1 MHLDSLIRQSVRK
14 IFFVLFA
21 FFYGFNL
28 TADSGRKLDS
38 LYNILKTSNN
48 DTVKVNAHLKIVITL
63 MKEDTVKGLREVKK
77 ILYTI
82 DALSNKPFAF
92 KALEQIGKICLA
104 NNMHQKARYYWDLGL
119 EKTAKEKNTEWQSK
133 FYLKIAE
140 FLQQEDHLKLSLLY
154 FDSALA
160 VTKASDE
167 KLRCNILMLKG
178 RAHYDGG
185 DYKTAMDN
193 YIKSQRLFEKN
204 KWQTAE
210 YGHLL
215 HFIGSVF
222 KRQNFRDK
230 ALNYYEKEL
239 ALAREIKSKSL
250 EAEALYL
257 AAAMYGELGNLDK
270 ELDYELK
277 SLKLFREEG
286 KDNSVALILVNISSN
301 YAARGDLKSAV
312 SNCEEA
318 LKIYTRVGETDKES
332 FVYRC
337 LGDYHSRMGQHQKAI
352 NYLKKSMNI
361 AKQVETKQLLYRT
374 EITESMAFA
383 YSNMGDYRSA
393 FNTLLQHRKLND
405 SLNNQSNAEYL
416 SNLEKQYQT
425 EKKEKEIA
433 LLNADKNLQKVELD
447 KSNAIV
453 KQQKTLRNALI
464 FGFVLILIIA
474 GISIIAFI
482 NKRKT
487 SKLLSKQVGEINY
500 QNAVIKER
508 NKDITDSI
516 QYAKRLQEAVF
527 PEANKLNEYFIES
540 FVLFRPKDIVSGDFY
555 WFEEI
560 DNKTIIVVGDC
571 TGHGVPGAFMSILG
585 HNLLN
590 QIILEDKV
598 TSPGKILN
606 LLDKRVSNSLN
617 KRESKEEYN
626 DGMDIVICVVDK
638 LNNKIEYAG
647 ANRPL
652 VIRRGEEL
660 IELKPNKHAIGGIQ
674 DSTCKFFSQQEISI
688 QTNDVLY
695 MFSDGYYDQ
704 FGGPRGKKFKY
715 KQLTSVILSMASTS
729 LEEQKNLLSDTLET
743 WRGNLEQVDDVC
755 VIGVKI

>member
-1 MHLDSLIRQSVRK
+1 MHLDISINKLSRN
-14 IFFVLFA
+14 FLFGFIA
-21 FFYGFNL
+21 FFYCFNL
-28 TADSGRKLDS
+28 SADSSRKLDS
-38 LYNILKTSNN
+38 LYTILKTSKN
-48 DTVKVNAHLKIVITL
+48 DTVKVNAHLKIVSTL
-63 MKEDTVKGLREVKK
+63 MKEDSIKGLHEVKK
-77 ILYTI
+77 IMYSI
-82 DALSNKPFAF
+82 DALTNRPFAF
-92 KALEQIGKICLA
+92 KAIEKIGKICQA
-104 NNMHQKARYYWDLGL
+104 NSMLQKARFYWDLGL
-119 EKTAKEKNTEWQSK
+119 AKTKQEKNTEWQSK

-140 FLQQEDHLKLSLLY
+140 FLQREDYLKQSLFY

-178 RAHYDGG
+178 RAHYDNG

-193 YIKSQRLFEKN
+193 YIESQRLFEKN
-204 KWQTAE
+204 KLQTAE

-239 ALAREIKSKSL
+239 ALAREIKSKTL

-277 SLKLFREEG
+277 SLKLYREEG
-286 KDNSVALILVNISSN
+286 RESSVALILVNLSNN
-301 YAARGDLKSAV
+301 YAARGNLKTAIN
-312 SNCEEA
+312 NCEEA
-318 LKIYTRVGETDKES
+318 LDIYSRIGETDKES

-337 LGDYHSRMGQHQKAI
+337 LGDYYSRMGQHQKAI
-352 NYLKKSMNI
+352 SYLKKSMEI
-361 AKQVETKQLLYRT
+361 ASNVETKQLLYRT

-416 SNLEKQYQT
+416 SNLEKHYQT

-433 LLNADKNLQKVELD
+433 LLNADKTLQKVELD

-453 KQQKTLRNALI
+453 EQQKTQRNALI
-464 FGFVLILIIA
+464 VGCMLVVVIA
-474 GISIIAFI
+474 GISIVAFI

-487 SKLLSKQVGEINY
+487 SKLLSKQVDEINH
-500 QNAVIKER
+500 QNGIIKER

-527 PEANKLNEYFIES
+527 PEANKLNEYFAES

-555 WFEEI
+555 WFEEVE
-560 DNKTIIVVGDC
+560 DKTIIIVGDC

-590 QIILEDKV
+590 QIILEDKI

-606 LLDKRVSNSLN
+606 ILDKRVTNALN
-617 KRESKEEYN
+617 KRDSKEETN
-626 DGMDIVICVVDK
+626 DGMDMVICVVDK
-638 LNNKIEYAG
+638 LNNKLTYAG

-652 VIRRGEEL
+652 VIRRRGEL
-660 IELKPNKHAIGGIQ
+660 IELKPDKHAIGGIQ
-674 DSTCKFFSQQEISI
+674 DSSCKLFSQQEIAI
-688 QTNDVLY
+688 QTEDVLY

-715 KQLTSVILSMASTS
+715 KQLASSILSMAAVS
-729 LEEQKNLLSDTLET
+729 LDEQKNILSDTLES

>member
-1 MHLDSLIRQSVRK
+1 
-14 IFFVLFA
+14 
-21 FFYGFNL
+21 
-28 TADSGRKLDS
+28 
-38 LYNILKTSNN
+38 
-48 DTVKVNAHLKIVITL
+48 
-63 MKEDTVKGLREVKK
+63 
-77 ILYTI
+77 
-82 DALSNKPFAF
+82 
-92 KALEQIGKICLA
+92 
-104 NNMHQKARYYWDLGL
+104 
-119 EKTAKEKNTEWQSK
+119 
-133 FYLKIAE
+133 
-140 FLQQEDHLKLSLLY
+140 
-154 FDSALA
+154 
-160 VTKASDE
+160 
-167 KLRCNILMLKG
+167 
-178 RAHYDGG
+178 
-185 DYKTAMDN
+185 
-193 YIKSQRLFEKN
+193 
-204 KWQTAE
+204 
-210 YGHLL
+210 
-215 HFIGSVF
+215 
-222 KRQNFRDK
+222 
-230 ALNYYEKEL
+230 
-239 ALAREIKSKSL
+239 
-250 EAEALYL
+250 
-257 AAAMYGELGNLDK
+257 MYGELGNLDK

-277 SLKLFREEG
+277 SLKLYREEG
-286 KDNSVALILVNISSN
+286 KDNSVALILVNLSSN

-337 LGDYHSRMGQHQKAI
+337 LGDYYSRMGQHQKAI

-393 FNTLLQHRKLND
+393 FNTLIQHRRLND

-433 LLNADKNLQKVELD
+433 LLNADKTLQKVELD

-453 KQQKTLRNALI
+453 KQQKTQRNALI
-464 FGFVLILIIA
+464 FGCVLILIIA

-508 NKDITDSI
+508 NKNITDSI

-590 QIILEDKV
+590 QIILEDKI

-638 LNNKIEYAG
+638 INNKIEYAG

-688 QTNDVLY
+688 QTNDILY

-715 KQLTSVILSMASTS
+715 KQLTSAILSMASAS

>member
-1 MHLDSLIRQSVRK
+1 
-14 IFFVLFA
+14 
-21 FFYGFNL
+21 
-28 TADSGRKLDS
+28 
-38 LYNILKTSNN
+38 
-48 DTVKVNAHLKIVITL
+48 
-63 MKEDTVKGLREVKK
+63 
-77 ILYTI
+77 
-82 DALSNKPFAF
+82 
-92 KALEQIGKICLA
+92 
-104 NNMHQKARYYWDLGL
+104 
-119 EKTAKEKNTEWQSK
+119 
-133 FYLKIAE
+133 
-140 FLQQEDHLKLSLLY
+140 
-154 FDSALA
+154 
-160 VTKASDE
+160 
-167 KLRCNILMLKG
+167 
-178 RAHYDGG
+178 
-185 DYKTAMDN
+185 
-193 YIKSQRLFEKN
+193 
-204 KWQTAE
+204 
-210 YGHLL
+210 
-215 HFIGSVF
+215 
-222 KRQNFRDK
+222 
-230 ALNYYEKEL
+230 
-239 ALAREIKSKSL
+239 
-250 EAEALYL
+250 
-257 AAAMYGELGNLDK
+257 
-270 ELDYELK
+270 
-277 SLKLFREEG
+277 
-286 KDNSVALILVNISSN
+286 
-301 YAARGDLKSAV
+301 
-312 SNCEEA
+312 
-318 LKIYTRVGETDKES
+318 
-332 FVYRC
+332 
-337 LGDYHSRMGQHQKAI
+337 
-352 NYLKKSMNI
+352 
-361 AKQVETKQLLYRT
+361 
-374 EITESMAFA
+374 MAFA

-393 FNTLLQHRKLND
+393 FNTLLQHRRLND

-453 KQQKTLRNALI
+453 KQQKTQRNALI
-464 FGFVLILIIA
+464 FGCVLILIIA

-508 NKDITDSI
+508 NKNITDSI

-590 QIILEDKV
+590 QIILEDKI

-638 LNNKIEYAG
+638 INNKIEYAG

-688 QTNDVLY
+688 QTNDILY

-715 KQLTSVILSMASTS
+715 KQLTSAILSMASAS

>member
-1 MHLDSLIRQSVRK
+1 MYS
-14 IFFVLFA
+14 
-21 FFYGFNL
+21 
-28 TADSGRKLDS
+28 
-38 LYNILKTSNN
+38 
-48 DTVKVNAHLKIVITL
+48 
-63 MKEDTVKGLREVKK
+63 
-77 ILYTI
+77 I
-82 DALSNKPFAF
+82 DALTNKPFAF
-92 KALEQIGKICLA
+92 KAIEKLGKICLS
-104 NNMHQKARYYWDLGL
+104 NNMLQKARYYLDLGL
-119 EKTAKEKNTEWQSK
+119 SKTKQEKNTEWQSK

-140 FLQQEDHLKLSLLY
+140 FLQREDYLKQSIFY

-160 VTKASDE
+160 VTKATDE
-167 KLRCNILMLKG
+167 KIRCNILMLKG
-178 RAHYDGG
+178 RAHYDNG

-193 YIKSQRLFEKN
+193 YIESQRLFEKN

-222 KRQNFRDK
+222 KRQNFREK

-239 ALAREIKSKSL
+239 ALARQIKSKTL

-277 SLKLFREEG
+277 SLKLYREEG
-286 KDNSVALILVNISSN
+286 RESSVALILANISNN
-301 YAARGDLKSAV
+301 YAARGDYKKAIT
-312 SNCEEA
+312 NCEEA
-318 LKIYTRVGETDKES
+318 LEIYVKIGETEKES
-332 FVYRC
+332 FVYRS
-337 LGDYHSRMGQHQKAI
+337 LGDYYSRLGEHKKALAYLQKAMDI
-352 NYLKKSMNI
+352 TNK
-361 AKQVETKQLLYRT
+361 VETKQLLYRA

-383 YSNMGDYRSA
+383 FSRAGDYKSA
-393 FNTLLQHRKLND
+393 FNAILEHRVLND
-405 SLNNQSNAEYL
+405 SLANKSNAEYL
-416 SNLEKQYQT
+416 STLDKQYQT

-433 LLNADKNLQKVELD
+433 LLNADKKIQAEE
-447 KSNAIV
+447 I
-453 KQQKTLRNALI
+453 LRQDNQRKN
-464 FGFVLILIIA
+464 LILVIILVAIAA
-474 GISIIAFI
+474 GVSIFAFI

-500 QNAVIKER
+500 QNAIIKER

-527 PEANKLNEYFIES
+527 PEANKLNEYFAES

-555 WFEEI
+555 WFEEV

-590 QIILEDKV
+590 QIILEDKIS
-598 TSPGKILN
+598 SPGKILN
-606 LLDKRVSNSLN
+606 LLDKRVTNALN

-626 DGMDIVICVVDK
+626 DGMDMVICVVDK
-638 LNNKIEYAG
+638 INNKLEYAG

-652 VIRRGEEL
+652 VIRRGAEL
-660 IELKPNKHAIGGIQ
+660 LELKPNKHAIGGIQ
-674 DSTCKFFSQQEISI
+674 DSTCKLFSQQEIAI

-715 KQLTSVILSMASTS
+715 KQLTSSILSMASES
-729 LEEQKNLLSDTLET
+729 LEEQKNILSSTLET

>member
-1 MHLDSLIRQSVRK
+1 MHLDSIIHKSVRK

-21 FFYGFNL
+21 FFYCFNL
-28 TADSGRKLDS
+28 SADSGRKLDS
-38 LYNILKTSNN
+38 LFTILKTSKN
-48 DTVKVNAHLKIVITL
+48 DTVKVNAHLKIVSTL
-63 MKEDTVKGLREVKK
+63 MKEDTVKGMHEVKK
-77 ILYTI
+77 LMYSI

-92 KALEQIGKICLA
+92 KSLEKIGKICQA
-104 NNMHQKARYYWDLGL
+104 NGMLQKARYYWDLAL
-119 EKTAKEKNTEWQSK
+119 AKSKQEKNTEWQSK

-140 FLQQEDHLKLSLLY
+140 FLQREDYLKQSLLY

-160 VTKASDE
+160 VTKTTDE

-178 RAHYDGG
+178 RAHYDNG

-193 YIKSQRLFEKN
+193 YIESQRLFEKN
-204 KWQTAE
+204 KWQTTE

-239 ALAREIKSKSL
+239 ALAREIKSKTL

-277 SLKLFREEG
+277 SLKLYREEG
-286 KDNSVALILVNISSN
+286 RDNSVALILVNLSNN
-301 YAARGDLKSAV
+301 YAARGDLKTAIN
-312 SNCEEA
+312 NCEEA
-318 LKIYTRVGETDKES
+318 LAIYTHIGETDKES

-337 LGDYHSRMGQHQKAI
+337 LGDYYSRMGQHQKAI
-352 NYLKKSMNI
+352 NYLKKAMDI
-361 AKQVETKQLLYRT
+361 AKKVETKQLLYRT

-393 FNTLLQHRKLND
+393 FNTLLQHRSLND

-416 SNLEKQYQT
+416 SNLEKHYQT

-453 KQQKTLRNALI
+453 EQQKTQRNALI
-464 FGFVLILIIA
+464 LGCVLVVIIA
-474 GISIIAFI
+474 GISIVAFI

-487 SKLLSKQVGEINY
+487 SKLLSKQVDEINH
-500 QNAVIKER
+500 QNGIIKER

-527 PEANKLNEYFIES
+527 PEANKLNEYFAES

-555 WFEEI
+555 WFEEVE
-560 DNKTIIVVGDC
+560 NKTIIIVGDC

-590 QIILEDKV
+590 QIILEDKI
-598 TSPGKILN
+598 TSPAKILN
-606 LLDKRVSNSLN
+606 LLDKRVSNALN
-617 KRESKEEYN
+617 KRDSKEETN
-626 DGMDIVICVVDK
+626 DGMDMVICVVDK
-638 LNNKIEYAG
+638 AKNSLTYAG

-652 VIRRGEEL
+652 VIRRGEKL
-660 IELKPNKHAIGGIQ
+660 IELKPDKHAIGGIQ
-674 DSTCKFFSQQEISI
+674 DSTCKLFSQQEITI
-688 QTNDVLY
+688 QANDVLY

-715 KQLTSVILSMASTS
+715 KQLASSILSIAAFS
-729 LEEQKNLLSDTLET
+729 LEEQKTILSDTLES

>member
-1 MHLDSLIRQSVRK
+1 MHLDSLIHTLVRK

-21 FFYGFNL
+21 FFSFLNL
-28 TADSGRKLDS
+28 SAGSDRKLDS
-38 LYNILKTSNN
+38 LYTILKTSKN
-48 DTVKVNAHLKIVITL
+48 DTIKVNAHLKIVSTL
-63 MKEDTVKGLREVKK
+63 MKEDTIKGMHEVKK
-77 ILYTI
+77 LMYSI
-82 DALSNKPFAF
+82 DALTNKPFAF
-92 KALEQIGKICLA
+92 KAIEKLGKICLS
-104 NNMHQKARYYWDLGL
+104 NNMLQKARYYLDLGL
-119 EKTAKEKNTEWQSK
+119 SKTKQEKNTEWQSK

-140 FLQQEDHLKLSLLY
+140 FLQREDYLKQSIFY

-160 VTKASDE
+160 VTKATDE
-167 KLRCNILMLKG
+167 KIRCNILMLKG
-178 RAHYDGG
+178 RAHYDNG

-193 YIKSQRLFEKN
+193 YIESQRLFEKN

-222 KRQNFRDK
+222 KRQNFREK

-239 ALAREIKSKSL
+239 ALARQIKSKTL

-277 SLKLFREEG
+277 SLKLYREEG
-286 KDNSVALILVNISSN
+286 RESSVALILANISNN
-301 YAARGDLKSAV
+301 YAARGDYKKAIT
-312 SNCEEA
+312 NCEEA
-318 LKIYTRVGETDKES
+318 LEIYVKIGETEKES
-332 FVYRC
+332 FVYRS
-337 LGDYHSRMGQHQKAI
+337 LGDYYSRLGEHKKALAYLQKAMDI
-352 NYLKKSMNI
+352 TNK
-361 AKQVETKQLLYRT
+361 VETKQLLYRA

-383 YSNMGDYRSA
+383 FSRAGDYKSA
-393 FNTLLQHRKLND
+393 FNAILEHRVLND
-405 SLNNQSNAEYL
+405 SLANKSNAEYL
-416 SNLEKQYQT
+416 STLDKQYQT

-433 LLNADKNLQKVELD
+433 LLNADKKIQAEE
-447 KSNAIV
+447 I
-453 KQQKTLRNALI
+453 LRQDNQRKN
-464 FGFVLILIIA
+464 LILVIILVAIAA
-474 GISIIAFI
+474 GVSIFAFI

-500 QNAVIKER
+500 QNAIIKER

-527 PEANKLNEYFIES
+527 PEANKLNEYFAES

-555 WFEEI
+555 WFEEV

-590 QIILEDKV
+590 QIILEDKIS
-598 TSPGKILN
+598 SPGKILN
-606 LLDKRVSNSLN
+606 LLDKRVTNALN

-626 DGMDIVICVVDK
+626 DGMDMVICVVDK
-638 LNNKIEYAG
+638 INNKLEYAG

-652 VIRRGEEL
+652 VIRRGAEL
-660 IELKPNKHAIGGIQ
+660 LELKPNKHAIGGIQ
-674 DSTCKFFSQQEISI
+674 DSTCKLFSQQEIAI

-715 KQLTSVILSMASTS
+715 KQLTSSILSMASES
-729 LEEQKNLLSDTLET
+729 LEEQKNILSSTLET